1 MVNGDI
7 VQNPMYIGWINHLM
21 KTEYTF
27 AKRYAIWANVEEY
40 AVERRDYDR
49 PFSQSDLFDIVPKY
63 LIKYAGGTEL
73 ADVLYVIFGT
83 ETLEAADV
91 IEGTYPFDI
100 LKCKNA
106 IKRAIDFYG
115 KKKAYDYISE
125 IARMNSEGRRS
136 IVNKY
141 LNSIAECSLYMPAR
155 VLVYLM
161 CELLGKSFWKEWAEF
176 RSDIYKDEVVKKY
189 ASEELEKYR
198 EEGRIKPINSIT
210 TSEFLKNDEPFIFMD
225 TPKELQDEPDYYISD
240 ADRLYWWDDSDEVL
254 IDEKTKE
261 WISEIVDEYKDAL
274 KEEADSFDSQM
285 FVKEIIELLYEIN
298 ERYKRVF
305 AFQDMFYE
313 FIANGTKKEYHA
325 AIKVLRKQYD
335 KNAKTAEVV
344 AKAGGWNLNNKN
356 VTCNK
361 GRMNM
366 KRYLS
371 LLANKKLRKKYLY
384 F

>member
-1 MVNGDI
+1 MGTFGNYYGPAIIKEDRIDAFTLGISKILFYGGMMHLRNVEMYGKQILLLDPVVLKKGEDVDFTYNYFEERSWENAGYESNNHIFYSDKIGSHEFNLVVTAVYCLYELFDEGRGFAMVNGDI
-7 VQNPMYIGWINHLM
+7 VQNPMYIGWINHLL

-161 CELLGKSFWKEWAEF
+161 K
-176 RSDIYKDEVVKKY
+176 
-189 ASEELEKYR
+189 
-198 EEGRIKPINSIT
+198 
-210 TSEFLKNDEPFIFMD
+210 
-225 TPKELQDEPDYYISD
+225 
-240 ADRLYWWDDSDEVL
+240 
-254 IDEKTKE
+254 
-261 WISEIVDEYKDAL
+261 
-274 KEEADSFDSQM
+274 
-285 FVKEIIELLYEIN
+285 
-298 ERYKRVF
+298 
-305 AFQDMFYE
+305 
-313 FIANGTKKEYHA
+313 
-325 AIKVLRKQYD
+325 
-335 KNAKTAEVV
+335 
-344 AKAGGWNLNNKN
+344 
-356 VTCNK
+356 
-361 GRMNM
+361 
-366 KRYLS
+366 
-371 LLANKKLRKKYLY
+371 
-384 F
+384 